1 MALLA
6 YPSSYMLYDN
16 LYHAKPL
23 SMYVILR
30 RGLLVGHHLYRQRRR
45 LGQRIFKLLL
55 ILAIVM
61 GAIYL
66 VRRWNMSR
74 AGIRPKPFFE
84 DVRDMYRQAL
94 FNLETGNVSGMID
107 QMLGRGPA
115 SL

>member
-1 MALLA
+1 
-6 YPSSYMLYDN
+6 
-16 LYHAKPL
+16 
-23 SMYVILR
+23 
-30 RGLLVGHHLYRQRRR
+30 
-45 LGQRIFKLLL
+45 
-55 ILAIVM
+55 M